1 MATKIN
7 KSTVSTSTLSNGATM
22 TILSEV
28 PKSTRRDANGI
39 AKAVTACEAAI
50 CVLINAGEVVQP
62 KSVLAVD
69 AVVSA
74 GANRTDVA
82 KAASNLMNRQV
93 IRQHAG
99 FKHARWIAFDSTI
112 DETVDGDEVKATRA
126 RRDKATVEN
135 ARQTARSAILA
146 MLASG
151 MEAVQRKNIMAD
163 AACIEAGVKDN
174 DLAFVVDAMITEGVI
189 AQHPDFQRGR
199 WVLPAKA

>member
-1 MATKIN
+1 MATKIT

-50 CVLINAGEVVQP
+50 CVLINYGEVVQP

-82 KAASNLMNRQV
+82 KAASNLMNAQV

-99 FKHARWIAFDSTI
+99 FKHARWIAFDSTA
-112 DETVDGDEVKATRA
+112 DATVNADEVKATRA

-135 ARQTARSAILA
+135 ARQTVRSTILA
-146 MLASG
+146 MLGSG
-151 MEAVQRKNIMAD
+151 MEAVQRKNVMTD

-199 WVLPAKA
+199 WVLPSAS